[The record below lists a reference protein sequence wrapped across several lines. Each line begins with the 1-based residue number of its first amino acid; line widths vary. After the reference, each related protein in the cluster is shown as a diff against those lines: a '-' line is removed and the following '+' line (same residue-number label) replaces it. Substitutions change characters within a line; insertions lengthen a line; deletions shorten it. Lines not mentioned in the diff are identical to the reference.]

1 MNTFLEGYFTFYYVG
16 VSLFALGGVLVLIK
30 WFLFRKPFKS
40 KEPDISFK
48 RLNSRFDKDLHKL
61 EKILHESQS
70 LSKPILKL
78 LKKAHK
84 KEKKSEKTK
93 KKEGSNGALE
103 KVKEQLNSN
112 IKSKEIFHKLSAKV
126 YVLQFKGDILARA
139 TDQLR
144 DEISLLLKVATPEDE
159 IVICLNSPGGG
170 VAQYGFASSQL
181 ARLKAVGLKL
191 TVCVDLI
198 AASGGYM
205 MASVA
210 DKIIASPFAFIG
222 SIGVVAGIPNFHKVI
237 QKHDIDYHLFT
248 AGKYK
253 RTITP
258 FSEVTEE
265 GKEKFQ
271 ENLEDIHKAFKEH
284 VANGRQSLDIEDVAT
299 GDYWLATQAKEKGL
313 VDEIMT
319 SDDYLSTKMDDFDV
333 IAIKTE
339 DPRSWVEKMFQN
351 PNSLLQ
357 QVINRFSF
365 LERATFPEEE
375 SHQFFR

>member
-1 MNTFLEGYFTFYYVG
+1 MNTFLEDYFTFYYVG
-16 VSLFALGGVLVLIK
+16 VALFALGGVLVLLK

-48 RLNSRFDKDLHKL
+48 RLNNRFDRDLHKL
-61 EKILHESQS
+61 EKILRESQS
-70 LSKPILKL
+70 ISKPILKL
-78 LKKAHK
+78 LKKAYK
-84 KEKKSEKTK
+84 KEQKAEKSK
-93 KKEGSNGALE
+93 KKEDATGLLE
-103 KVKEQLNSN
+103 KAKEQLNSN
-112 IKSKEIFHKLSAKV
+112 MNSKEIFHKHSAKV
-126 YVLQFKGDILARA
+126 YVLHFKGDILARA

-144 DEISLLLKVATPEDE
+144 NEISLLLKVATPEDE

-181 ARLKAVGLKL
+181 ARLKSAGLKL
-191 TVCVDLI
+191 TACVDLI

-248 AGKYK
+248 AGKHK

-258 FSEVTEE
+258 FAEVTEE
-265 GKEKFQ
+265 GKKKFQ

-284 VANGRQSLDIEDVAT
+284 VSNSRQSLDIEDVAT

-339 DPRSWVEKMFQN
+339 DPRSWFEKMFQT

-357 QVINRFSF
+357 QVINRLNF
-365 LERATFPEEE
+365 LETATFPEEG